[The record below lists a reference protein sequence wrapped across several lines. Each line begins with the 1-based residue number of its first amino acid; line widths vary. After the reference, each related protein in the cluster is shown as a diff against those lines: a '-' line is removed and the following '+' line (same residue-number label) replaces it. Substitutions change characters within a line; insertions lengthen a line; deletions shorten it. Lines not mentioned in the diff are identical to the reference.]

1 MPRKVY
7 HKYKHQTPG
16 QRDVVT
22 LRDYIEARL
31 TSIDKA
37 TDLAYQK
44 MEIRLANM
52 NEFRSALSDQTSRFI
67 TRVES
72 QAARDSIKVE
82 LKVEMEKIKAD
93 LKEELSEV
101 CSDVEVLRDFKSTM
115 EGKASQHSVNVA
127 LVLGLIGAGVGVL
140 SMLLAIVDYVTR
152 VTK

>member
-7 HKYKHQTPG
+7 HKYKHPTPG

-22 LRDYIEARL
+22 LRDYVEARL
-31 TSIDKA
+31 IAMDKA
-37 TDLAYQK
+37 TDLAYEK
-44 MEIRLANM
+44 MEIRLRNM
-52 NEFRSALSDQTSRFI
+52 NEFREALSDQAGKFVPRI
-67 TRVES
+67 ES
-72 QAARDSIKVE
+72 QVAHDAIKVE

-115 EGKASQHSVNVA
+115 EGKASQHSVNIA

-140 SMLLAIVDYVTR
+140 SMLLAIVDYVSR